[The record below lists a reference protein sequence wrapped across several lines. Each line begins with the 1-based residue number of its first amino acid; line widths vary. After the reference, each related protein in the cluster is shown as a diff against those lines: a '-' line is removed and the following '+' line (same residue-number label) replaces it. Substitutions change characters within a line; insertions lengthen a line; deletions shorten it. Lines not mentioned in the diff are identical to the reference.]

1 MGDRKNVPYR
11 ILVTDDNPVNVRF
24 LKILLEKEGFRTFSA
39 VNGTD
44 CIALVRREKPDL
56 ILLDID
62 MPDITGIDVCKA
74 LKQDPETKDTL
85 IVFLTACTDK
95 MVLKEAFESGGVDY
109 VTKPVQRIE
118 LLVRL
123 KSALNQKE
131 LIQKTLSEEKLRSVI
146 EVAGAICHELNQPMM
161 SVLGYAELLLMD
173 LPHDHEMYPNVEK
186 IKAQT
191 ERMGKITRKLM
202 GITTYRTKDYM
213 GGVSQ
218 IIDIDRAAVPG

>member
-1 MGDRKNVPYR
+1 MDSHQNTKRR
-11 ILVTDDNPVNVRF
+11 ILVIDDNPVNVRF
-24 LKILLEKEGFRTFSA
+24 LKILLEKEGFHTFSA

-44 CIALVRREKPDL
+44 CIALVQREKPDL

-62 MPDITGIDVCKA
+62 MPGITGIDVCKA
-74 LKQDPETKDTL
+74 LKQDPETRDPDRFSDGLYGQNGPERSLRIRRGRLCHQTRPTHRVAGQAE
-85 IVFLTACTDK
+85 IGPEPERTD
-95 MVLKEAFESGGVDY
+95 
-109 VTKPVQRIE
+109 P
-118 LLVRL
+118 
-123 KSALNQKE
+123 
-131 LIQKTLSEEKLRSVI
+131 KTLSEEKLRCVI

-173 LPHDHEMYPNVEK
+173 LPHDYEMYPNVEK